1 MAVYCGTG
9 ETGQQ
14 LFEQTKQ
21 GLLLGRGACVLVFF
35 HVGGPAADITDAY
48 GMPVVAAFLAM
59 GAYFLDG
66 AAFVD
71 TAVEVDYEV
80 IAYGA
85 EAPGLVPG
93 CNIGYCVVASFGR
106 VGAVDDDFSDV
117 SHSSSSSG
125 CFDCRS
131 FFCSVIFC
139 DANIAPTPSMDAVS
153 RRNWAMRYSTESCT
167 SPGGGTMK
175 PAIPKPIA
183 AMKAAMA
190 MKYWILTVVFMGM
203 MGRMSD

>member
-21 GLLLGRGACVLVFF
+21 GLFLGRGACVLVSF
-35 HVGGPAADITDAY
+35 HVGGPAADIADAY

-71 TAVEVDYEV
+71 TAVEVDYVV

-117 SHSSSSSG
+117 SHSWW
-125 CFDCRS
+125 
-131 FFCSVIFC
+131 VILC

-153 RRNWAMRYSTESCT
+153 RRNWAMRYSTES
-167 SPGGGTMK
+167 
-175 PAIPKPIA
+175 
-183 AMKAAMA
+183 
-190 MKYWILTVVFMGM
+190 
-203 MGRMSD
+203 